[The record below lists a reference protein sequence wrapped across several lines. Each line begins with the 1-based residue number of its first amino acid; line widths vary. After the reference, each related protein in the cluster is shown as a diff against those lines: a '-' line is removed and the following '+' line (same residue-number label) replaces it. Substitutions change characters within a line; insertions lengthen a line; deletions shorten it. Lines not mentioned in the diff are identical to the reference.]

1 MNLAPMNNGDATFKT
16 LTGDDW
22 KRGLAL
28 ARAMPNDISEKLKQL
43 SPKLIALA
51 KEEREVRL
59 NQPRITSEQAYQQCK
74 LIELLASQ
82 AVPLPQD
89 RQ

>member
-1 MNLAPMNNGDATFKT
+1 MNLAPMNNDAAIFKT

-28 ARAMPNDISEKLKQL
+28 SRATPNDISEKLKQL
-43 SPKLIALA
+43 SPKLISLA

-82 AVPLPQD
+82 SVPLSQD